1 MTEYSSN
8 NNNNHPDYFDSL
20 AQLKDSKR
28 LDGQKICV
36 ENFTS
41 SRTPQE
47 KKLER
52 RITELEKDLTE
63 SENKVRQNKLF
74 LYMVIHDLKHP
85 LDSIQ
90 S

>member
-1 MTEYSSN
+1 MN
-8 NNNNHPDYFDSL
+8 N
-20 AQLKDSKR
+20 
-28 LDGQKICV
+28 V

-41 SRTPQE
+41 SRTLRE
-47 KKLER
+47 KDLETR
-52 RITELEKDLTE
+52 VTELENDVAD

>member
-1 MTEYSSN
+1 M
-8 NNNNHPDYFDSL
+8 
-20 AQLKDSKR
+20 
-28 LDGQKICV
+28 

-41 SRTPQE
+41 SRKQ
-47 KKLER
+47 R
-52 RITELEKDLTE
+52 EKDLEIRITQLDNDLAD
-63 SENKVRQNKLF
+63 SENRIRQNKLF

>member
-1 MTEYSSN
+1 M
-8 NNNNHPDYFDSL
+8 D
-20 AQLKDSKR
+20 
-28 LDGQKICV
+28 
-36 ENFTS
+36 
-41 SRTPQE
+41 
-47 KKLER
+47 LER
-52 RITELEKDLTE
+52 RVTELEKKLVE

>member
-1 MTEYSSN
+1 MN
-8 NNNNHPDYFDSL
+8 N
-20 AQLKDSKR
+20 
-28 LDGQKICV
+28 V

-41 SRTPQE
+41 SRTRRE
-47 KKLER
+47 KDLETR
-52 RITELEKDLTE
+52 VTELENDVAD

>member
-1 MTEYSSN
+1 M
-8 NNNNHPDYFDSL
+8 
-20 AQLKDSKR
+20 
-28 LDGQKICV
+28 

-41 SRTPQE
+41 SRKQRE
-47 KKLER
+47 KDLEIR
-52 RITELEKDLTE
+52 VTELENDLAD